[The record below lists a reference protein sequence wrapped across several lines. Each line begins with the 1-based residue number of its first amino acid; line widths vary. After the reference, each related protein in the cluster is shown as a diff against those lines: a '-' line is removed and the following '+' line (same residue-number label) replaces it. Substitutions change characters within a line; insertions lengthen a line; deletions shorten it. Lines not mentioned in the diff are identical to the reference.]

1 MLPPMNRLAP
11 LPVILA
17 CACAPP
23 PPLDAGGTSIEIL
36 FPASDESVVYCPELI
51 VVVDVEGFTIDADAV
66 GGENVEGEGHWHL
79 LDSNAHL
86 FTVTEEW
93 VAVDGENALSP
104 GRHFFTAEL
113 VNNDHQSLAEPVV
126 SNLVE
131 FNVADQED
139 CLGGVTMAAADAG

>member
-1 MLPPMNRLAP
+1 MSRLVLLPA
-11 LPVILA
+11 A
-17 CACAPP
+17 FAFACAPP
-23 PPLDAGGTSIEIL
+23 PLLDEGGPSIEIL

-51 VVVDVEGFTIDADAV
+51 VVVDVEGFTLDADAI

-86 FTVTEEW
+86 LTSTEEW
-93 VAVDGENALSP
+93 LAVDGEKALSS

-113 VNNDHQSLAEPVV
+113 VSNDHQSLPEPVV

-131 FNVADQED
+131 FNVADQDD
-139 CLGGVTMAAADAG
+139 CLGGVTQTAAAAG